1 MAYPPL
7 FRLIFLI
14 LEMLGRLGRYC
25 TPRAALR
32 KSAKPCLEDEDFDN
46 QDNCDDLE
54 P

>member
-25 TPRAALR
+25 TPLAALR
-32 KSAKPCLEDEDFDN
+32 KTENTCSEDEVFDS
-46 QDNCDDLE
+46 QDD
-54 P
+54 

>member
-25 TPRAALR
+25 PPQAALR
-32 KSAKPCLEDEDFDN
+32 KSAKPCSEDEDFDC
-46 QDNCDDLE
+46 QDDGDNLE